1 MNVPATVPINI
12 VVFASGAGSNL
23 RALVDARA
31 SSYRVAGV
39 VADHRAAGALDFA
52 EQNGIPYAVIHRSH
66 HASGS
71 SQASAVLP
79 AAGETRVAWEARLR
93 DAAQSFRADWVVLAG
108 FMFLL
113 RGPMLDAFNG
123 RILNIHPSLLPA
135 FPGLDSPRQALEAGA
150 SVTGCTVHLVDAG
163 MDTGPILA
171 QARVPIATGDTV
183 ASLHQRI
190 QVAEHKL
197 FPYVVDLI
205 ARQGVWASA
214 VEFDAT
220 TSIPVPS

>member
-1 MNVPATVPINI
+1 MNL

-23 RALVDARA
+23 RALVHARA
-31 SSYRVAGV
+31 SSYRVVGV

-52 EQNGIPYAVIHRSH
+52 EEMGIPYAVIHRSTRPTH
-66 HASGS
+66 S
-71 SQASAVLP
+71 ASALDTEP
-79 AAGETRVAWEARLR
+79 ACAPNTCETRLAWEARLVQ
-93 DAAQSFRADWVVLAG
+93 AAQSFRPDWVVLAG

-113 RGPMLDAFNG
+113 RGPMLEAFTG
-123 RILNIHPSLLPA
+123 RLLNIHPSLLPA

-171 QARVPIATGDTV
+171 QARVPVATGDTV
-183 ASLHQRI
+183 ASLHRRI
-190 QVAEHKL
+190 QEAEHKL
-197 FPYVVDLI
+197 FPYVVDRI
-205 ARQGVWASA
+205 ARRGVWTSA